1 MEVTMAE
8 TLNTEID
15 FSAALGEA
23 PRRGRGRPKK
33 VTQVEPKRGRGRP
46 KGSGK
51 PQKPYIDN
59 NILLNNKTLLDREES
74 LEDFNIDDDINKSE
88 EVRSATSIKNQLT
101 LKELKFIELYMLGN
115 YTQVNALKLA
125 GYAGYNEK
133 YLELLARKIIGKFE
147 SQADDHRKLFRA
159 LGAGET
165 FIVKGLLSLAKN
177 AKSEMVRL
185 RAYES
190 LSKCMG
196 LTKEQIEGAGGV
208 TIIFEAADRP
218 AGAPRVPPP
227 LPGSAPVPATGLPG
241 TGKPMMITK

>member
-1 MEVTMAE
+1 MAE

-23 PRRGRGRPKK
+23 PRRGPGRPKK

-51 PQKPYIDN
+51 PQKPYRNN

-101 LKELKFIELYMLGN
+101 LKELKFIELYMSGN

-125 GYAGYNEK
+125 GYIGYNEK
-133 YLELLARKIIGKFE
+133 YLELLARKIIGKYE
-147 SQADDHRKLFRA
+147 SQVEDHRIICRA
-159 LGAGET
+159 LGAGEVAV
-165 FIVKGLLSLAKN
+165 INGLLNLAQG

-185 RAYES
+185 NAWS
-190 LSKCMG
+190 QLSKILG

-208 TIIFEAADRP
+208 TIIFEGSDQPAALPGAPPPFPGGDPRP
-218 AGAPRVPPP
+218 ATALPAP
-227 LPGSAPVPATGLPG
+227 T
-241 TGKPMMITK
+241 KPMMITK